1 MNKTISMKHIFLLF
15 IISILFS
22 CQLSAQEKKV
32 WTLREVVDHA
42 VSNNLTLKRSLYSV
56 EGGEI
61 NAMQAKM
68 AMLPTI
74 NGSASYGFNWGR
86 SIDPTTNQFVEQ
98 RINSINGNL
107 SSSLLLW
114 NGFRLF
120 YNMKQSE
127 TELNAL
133 NEDLIKARND
143 VILSVITLYL
153 NVVFNKELYTNAE
166 LQLNSTN
173 EQLARTKKLAEA
185 GSVPRA
191 NVLLLEAQSASNELN
206 LIQRENALNLSLL
219 QLKQALQLPASTPM
233 DVETPQVEID
243 AQLPLNKSS
252 EEIFEIAMLSM
263 PEIKAARLRQR
274 SSSLALKSA
283 RGSYYPR
290 LSLNGSISTL
300 YSSARKEVDFEGTN
314 TVQVPVGYVQ
324 GDPSQI
330 IVKDQEVPF
339 GVTFPTVGYQDQF
352 KNNLGKGLGFSLTV
366 PIFNGF
372 NTRSAVQ
379 RAAISN
385 HIADISF
392 TENENRLRQSV
403 ETAYTDAVASAK
415 TYVASDKQVN
425 ATDEAFRVTK
435 QRFENGAVNFVD
447 YQTSEND
454 LFRAKSDLLRAIYDF
469 IFMKKVLDFYLG
481 LPLEL

>member
-1 MNKTISMKHIFLLF
+1 MKQFFLLG
-15 IISILFS
+15 ILILS
-22 CQLSAQEKKV
+22 VLQLSAQEKKI
-32 WTLREVVDHA
+32 WTLREAVDHA
-42 VSNNLTLKRSLYSV
+42 VSNNLTLKRSYYSV

-61 NAMQAKM
+61 NSMQSKM
-68 AMLPTI
+68 AMLPTL
-74 NGSASYGFNWGR
+74 NGSANYGYNWGR

-107 SSSLLLW
+107 NSSLLLW

-120 YNMKQSE
+120 YNMKQNE

-143 VILSVITLYL
+143 VILNVITLYL
-153 NVVFNKELYTNAE
+153 NVVFNKELYVNAE

-206 LIQRENALNLSLL
+206 QIQRENALNLSLL

-233 DVETPQVEID
+233 DVEAPQVEID
-243 AQLPLNKSS
+243 VEQPLNKSA
-252 EEIFEIAMLSM
+252 EEIFEIAMVTM
-263 PEIKAARLRQR
+263 PEIKAAKLRQR

-290 LSLNGSISTL
+290 LSLNGSLSTL
-300 YSSARKEVDFEGTN
+300 YSSARKELQFEGT
-314 TVQVPVGYVQ
+314 TTEQIPVGYQ
-324 GDPSQI
+324 QSDPSQI
-330 IVKDQEVPF
+330 IVRDQIVPVGASF
-339 GVTFPTVGYQDQF
+339 ETIGYQEQF

-372 NTRSAVQ
+372 STRASVQ
-379 RAAISN
+379 RAAISR
-385 HIADISF
+385 HVADIAF
-392 TENENRLRQSV
+392 LENENRLRQSV
-403 ETAYTDAVASAK
+403 ETAYNDAVASAK

-425 ATDEAFRVTK
+425 ASDEAFRATK
-435 QRFENGAVNFVD
+435 QRFENGAVNFVE

-454 LFRAKSDLLRAIYDF
+454 LFRAKSDLLRAKYDF
-469 IFMKKVLDFYLG
+469 IFKKKVLDFYQG
-481 LPLEL
+481 LPLEF

>member
-1 MNKTISMKHIFLLF
+1 MKQTFLLV
-15 IISILFS
+15 ILFLS
-22 CQLSAQEKKV
+22 SLHLSAQEKKI

-42 VSNNLTLKRSLYSV
+42 VSNNLTLKRSYYNV

-61 NAMQAKM
+61 NALQSKM
-68 AMLPTI
+68 AMLPTV

-98 RINSINGNL
+98 RINSINGNIN
-107 SSSLLLW
+107 SSLLLW

-120 YNMKQSE
+120 YNMKQNE

-143 VILSVITLYL
+143 VILNVITLYL
-153 NVVFNKELYTNAE
+153 NVVFNKELFANAE

-206 LIQRENALNLSLL
+206 QIQRENALNLSLL

-233 DVETPQVEID
+233 DVEAPQVDID
-243 AQLPLNKSS
+243 AQQPLNKTS

-263 PEIKAARLRQR
+263 PEIKAAKLRQR
-274 SSSLALKSA
+274 SSSLALRSA

-300 YSSARKEVDFEGTN
+300 YSSARKELNYEGVN
-314 TVQVPVGYVQ
+314 TVQVPIGYQ
-324 GDPSQI
+324 QSDPSQI
-330 IVKDQEVPF
+330 IVQDQDVPF
-339 GVTFPTVGYQDQF
+339 GVTFPTVGYKDQF
-352 KNNLGKGLGFSLTV
+352 NNNLGKSLGFSLTI

-379 RAAISN
+379 RAAISQ
-385 HIADISF
+385 HVADIAF

-403 ETAYTDAVASAK
+403 ETAYNDAVASAK
-415 TYVASDKQVN
+415 TYVASEKQVN
-425 ATDEAFRVTK
+425 ASDEAFRATK
-435 QRFENGAVNFVD
+435 QRFENGAVNFVE

-454 LFRAKSDLLRAIYDF
+454 LFRAKSDLLRAKYDF
-469 IFMKKVLDFYLG
+469 IFKKKVLDFYQG
-481 LPLEL
+481 LPLEF